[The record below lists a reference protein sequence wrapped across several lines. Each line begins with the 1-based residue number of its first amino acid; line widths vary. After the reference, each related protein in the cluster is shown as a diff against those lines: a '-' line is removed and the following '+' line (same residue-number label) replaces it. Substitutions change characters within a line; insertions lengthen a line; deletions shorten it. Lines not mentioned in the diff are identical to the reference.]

1 MQEMER
7 LLLYLEDSIFDEKTR
22 KFLSAKIISSWKTKS
37 GVGIIPYDLFL
48 INSSNLQNMLENFGN
63 AQNNFKKRY
72 RNSFK

>member
-22 KFLSAKIISSWKTKS
+22 KFLSAKIISWWKTKS
-37 GVGIIPYDLFL
+37 GVGLIPYDLFL
-48 INSSNLQNMLENFGN
+48 IDSSNLQNMLENFGN